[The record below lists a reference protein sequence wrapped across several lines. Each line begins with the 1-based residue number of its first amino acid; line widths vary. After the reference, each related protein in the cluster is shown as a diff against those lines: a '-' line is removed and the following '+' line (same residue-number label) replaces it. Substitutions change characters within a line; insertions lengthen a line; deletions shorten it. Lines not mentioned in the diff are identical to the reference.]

1 MDGEKLQDSKVE
13 KPAAVPLC
21 TLLLLLEQ
29 CPS

>member
-21 TLLLLLEQ
+21 TLLLLEQ